1 MPDMRYNLIDYP
13 RSVDRET
20 YLHYSEKLYAS
31 LKNLNEVVSIYSIGH
46 VSNPG
51 ISDIDLL
58 ILVKDNTSLLKNF
71 RAEMSAEEKY
81 LFLHQPYACS
91 VSDFKQTEMFTFL
104 HNYNLVHGTEMRTGN
119 QLAENDKELLKKQTA
134 LEYLLKMYIQLY
146 VQKKYRTIRV
156 RDLLLH
162 GKALIYDLEF
172 LNIKNGKLYDLIL
185 EIIDWRKNW
194 FKSTPSAIEIIN
206 WVEHL
211 FIELH
216 TAFTT
221 NSLFKEIFFPQQKT
235 YQLSKNIRLKAGSQ
249 QFQVTQQGLILPFFH
264 LVKSKKAVK
273 LQNRFCSFQFD
284 IPTSKSEMPTIIE
297 ERFRIEKH
305 IRENGN
311 KYLPFFLS
319 MTSSL
324 NLK

>member
-1 MPDMRYNLIDYP
+1 MKYNLIDYP
-13 RSVDRET
+13 RWVERET
-20 YLHYSEKLYAS
+20 YQLYSEKLYES
-31 LKNLNEVVSIYSIGH
+31 LKTFSEVVAIYSIGH

-58 ILVKDNTSLLKNF
+58 ILVKDNTVLSENF
-71 RAEMSAEEKY
+71 RAEMSTEEKY

-91 VSDFKQTEMFTFL
+91 VSDFKKTEMFTFL
-104 HNYNLVHGTEMRTGN
+104 HNYHLVYGTDMRTGN
-119 QLAENDKELLKKQTA
+119 ELAENDKELLQKQTA

-172 LNIKNGKLYDLIL
+172 LNIKDGKLYELIL
-185 EIIDWRKNW
+185 KIIDWRNNW
-194 FKSTPSAIEIIN
+194 FKTTPTAIEIIN

-211 FIELH
+211 FTELH

-221 NSLFKEIFFPQQKT
+221 NNLFKEIYFPEIKT

-249 QFQVTQQGLILPFFH
+249 QFEVTQKGLILPFFH

-273 LQNRFCSFQFD
+273 LQNRFCSFQFN
-284 IPTSKSEMPTIIE
+284 ISTSKSEIPAIIE
-297 ERFRIEKH
+297 ERFRIERQ